1 LILEWNPNVIL
12 VGFKLESNV
21 DKTMLLDRAKQRM
34 NTSNADFMVAN
45 SSESL
50 YSTSVK
56 HYIIRQNHD
65 IYECPNKKKQQK

>member
-1 LILEWNPNVIL
+1 
-12 VGFKLESNV
+12 
-21 DKTMLLDRAKQRM
+21 M

-50 YSTSVK
+50 YSTSAK

-65 IYECPNKKKQQK
+65 IYECPNKEETAKIIVHFINQLFLQKEPLLKKSLKVGLM